1 LIEAISLT
9 KKQYSGRSFGRLFY
23 WKTVTLGR
31 HQISV
36 RMVSFNQGSSLM
48 FKKIATFITLF
59 SAVACF
65 AAVEVNKA
73 GAADLDS
80 IKGIG
85 PAMSGKILAER
96 KKGDFKDW
104 TDLVDRVSGVGAG
117 NAVKFSKEGLTVNGT
132 AYKAS
137 AGKVPKVAG
146 ASPAK

>member
-1 LIEAISLT
+1 ML
-9 KKQYSGRSFGRLFY
+9 
-23 WKTVTLGR
+23 
-31 HQISV
+31 
-36 RMVSFNQGSSLM
+36 
-48 FKKIATFITLF
+48 KKIATFITLF

-85 PAMSGKILAER
+85 PAMSGKILMER

-104 TDLVDRVSGVGAG
+104 TDLVDRVSGVGPG

-132 AYKAS
+132 PYKS
-137 AGKVPKVAG
+137 AVGKSQKAVSTTA
-146 ASPAK
+146 AK